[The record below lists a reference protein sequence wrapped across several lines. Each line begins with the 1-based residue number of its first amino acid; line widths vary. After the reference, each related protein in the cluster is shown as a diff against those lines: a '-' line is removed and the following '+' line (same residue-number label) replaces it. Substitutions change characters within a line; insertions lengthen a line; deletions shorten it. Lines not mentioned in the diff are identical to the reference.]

1 MGRQAQ
7 PLINTFDCLDMNSGI
22 EVMKAEARLLHGNA
36 SDPSLSE
43 EESLVTILV
52 SFDPAQA
59 DRWSARAL
67 AGTYVAAKCSFKQ
80 ISADQELGDWLQ
92 AVVAAPEPTSIC
104 AVVFA
109 LPDHYS
115 SNIERE
121 VAKFLDDM
129 KAIDCLHLQLTVA
142 IASNAPSWASLGI
155 DGFVAAA
162 PASACGVALQVFE
175 LMASQMS
182 PGMVHCVD
190 AEDLKEVLG
199 PAGAPSRLANGVWFP
214 AEGHLCFSAADK
226 STVQSSAAL
235 ALLPQGMPSLRSLG
249 DLIRAVRALVAA
261 DAEVAAVTPY
271 GLRVDLLAARRFI
284 PIQFLCRPH
293 SG

>member
-1 MGRQAQ
+1 M
-7 PLINTFDCLDMNSGI
+7 PCGI
-22 EVMKAEARLLHGNA
+22 EVMTANARLLHGDT
-36 SDPSLSE
+36 SDLSRSE
-43 EESLVTILV
+43 EEALVTILV
-52 SFDPAQA
+52 SFNPTQA
-59 DRWSARAL
+59 DRRSARAL
-67 AGTYVAAKCSFKQ
+67 AGTYVAANCSFEQ
-80 ISADQELGDWLQ
+80 VPADQDLGDWFQ
-92 AVVAAPEPTSIC
+92 VVVAPSEPTSIC

-109 LPDHYS
+109 LPDHHS
-115 SNIERE
+115 VSIEHE
-121 VAKFLDDM
+121 IAGFLDGM
-129 KAIDCLHLQLTVA
+129 KAINGLHLQLTVA

-175 LMASQMS
+175 LMASLMS

-190 AEDLKEVLG
+190 AEDLKEVLR

-214 AEGHLCFSAADK
+214 AEGYLCFSAADK

-235 ALLPQGMPSLRSLG
+235 ALLLQGVPSLRSLG

-261 DAEVAAVTPY
+261 DAEVVAVTPY

-293 SG
+293 IG